1 MSIALVQHESGP
13 TVDYLAIACH
23 HRCISIS
30 PPPLSILIGSAAIFA
45 AIGVVAWVRA
55 RRKRERLAGLTLLL
69 GIPGVY
75 IADFASWDESRWLY
89 APALA
94 MMAGAVL
101 VQVLAWRRQRTVPRM
116 RLAGQVPE
124 GTKLSPDA

>member
-1 MSIALVQHESGP
+1 MTATSIALVQHESGP

-55 RRKRERLAGLTLLL
+55 RRKRERLVGLTLLL

-75 IADFASWDESRWLY
+75 IADFASWDEPTWLY
-89 APALA
+89 APAAA
-94 MMAGAVL
+94 MVAGAVL
-101 VQVLAWRRQRTVPRM
+101 VQVLAWRRQSPGPKSALR
-116 RLAGQVPE
+116 RLRR
-124 GTKLSPDA
+124 S